1 MKYRYR
7 ARNQEGSIETGIVE
21 AMTENNAIEILQSR
35 GLIITGLEEAGKKKG
50 VEKEINVLPKRVKA
64 KDLVFFYRQF
74 SILVTSGTPLV
85 ESLNALSMQV
95 QNRLLKEQVME
106 IANDVNGG
114 MALSEAMA
122 KHPKTFTR
130 FVVSMVKV
138 GEVGG
143 KLSSVLEYLAD
154 HQEREYTLTKTITG
168 ALYYPAIILL
178 VCVGVLVI
186 MLTFVMPKV
195 SDMFKQFETDL
206 PLPTKIILGVS
217 GFLTSYW
224 WLVFIIV
231 GVAIWLIIRYIK
243 TPQGKAKKD
252 KLELKAPILGSIFQN
267 MYYARLSE
275 NLATLVRGGIP
286 IVQALETVAS
296 VMGNSFFRKALRDA
310 RDNVRKGGEISEVF
324 KECEVISPTLTH
336 MVESGEKSGNLDRV
350 LGDLATFYNSEVE
363 RAVSGLI
370 TLLEPVLLI
379 GIALVVLFLAIAIV
393 MPIYGLVGAI
403 H

>member
-21 AMTENNAIEILQSR
+21 AMTENNAIETLQSR

-106 IANDVNGG
+106 ISNDVNGG

-130 FVVSMVKV
+130 FVVSMIKV

-168 ALYYPAIILL
+168 ALYYPAVILL

-217 GFLTSYW
+217 GFLTRYW

-231 GVAIWLIIRYIK
+231 GIAIWLLIRYIK
-243 TPQGKAKKD
+243 TPQGKIKKD
-252 KLELKAPILGSIFQN
+252 KLELKAPILGTIFQN

-275 NLATLVRGGIP
+275 NLATLVKGGIP

-296 VMGNSFFRKALRDA
+296 VMGNSFFKKALRDA

-324 KECEVISPTLTH
+324 KDSEVISPTLTH

-350 LGDLATFYNSEVE
+350 LGDLATFYNGEVE

>member
-21 AMTENNAIEILQSR
+21 AMTENNAIETLQSR

-50 VEKEINVLPKRVKA
+50 VEREIKVLPKRVKA

-95 QNRLLKEQVME
+95 QNQLLKEQVME
-106 IANDVNGG
+106 ISNDVNGG

-130 FVVSMVKV
+130 FVVSMIKV

-168 ALYYPAIILL
+168 ALYYPAVILL

-217 GFLTSYW
+217 GFLTRYW

-231 GVAIWLIIRYIK
+231 GIAIWLLIRYIK
-243 TPQGKAKKD
+243 TPQGKIKKD
-252 KLELKAPILGSIFQN
+252 KLELKAPILGTIFQN

-275 NLATLVRGGIP
+275 NLATLVKGGIP

-296 VMGNSFFRKALRDA
+296 VMGNSFFKKALRDA

-324 KECEVISPTLTH
+324 KESEVISPTLTH

-350 LGDLATFYNSEVE
+350 LGDLATFYNGEVE

>member
-1 MKYRYR
+1 MKYRYK

-21 AMTENNAIEILQSR
+21 AMTENNAIETLQSR
-35 GLIITGLEEAGKKKG
+35 GLIITGLEEAGKKRG
-50 VEKEINVLPKRVKA
+50 VEREIKILPKRVKS

-85 ESLNALSMQV
+85 ESLNALSMQI
-95 QNRLLKEQVME
+95 QNQLLKEQVME
-106 IANDVNGG
+106 ISNDVNGG

-130 FVVSMVKV
+130 FVVSMIKV

-154 HQEREYTLTKTITG
+154 HQEREYTLRKTVTG

-178 VCVGVLVI
+178 VCAGVLIV

-195 SDMFKQFETDL
+195 SDMFEQFETDL

-217 GFLTSYW
+217 GFLTTYW
-224 WLVFIIV
+224 WLIFIIV
-231 GVAIWLIIRYIK
+231 GVAIWLFIRYIK
-243 TPQGKAKKD
+243 TPGGKAKKD
-252 KLELKAPILGSIFQN
+252 IFELRAPILGTIFQN
-267 MYYARLSE
+267 MYYARMCE
-275 NLATLVRGGIP
+275 NLATLVKGGIP

-296 VMGNSFFRKALRDA
+296 VLGNSFFRSVLRNA
-310 RDNVRKGGEISEVF
+310 RDNVRKGGEISEAF
-324 KECEVISPTLTH
+324 KDSEVISPTLTH

-350 LGDLATFYNSEVE
+350 LSDLASFYNGEVS
-363 RAVSGLI
+363 RAVGGLI
-370 TLLEPVLLI
+370 TILEPVLLI
-379 GIALVVLFLAIAIV
+379 GIALVVLFLAIAII